1 MRRDEGGF
9 ALINLAVAIAI
20 SAVIAAGAG
29 MTTAQILKGSQQNS
43 DWMTAVRQ
51 AQNAGYWVS
60 QDALMAQDINIS
72 DDPETADEEFIII
85 SWKDWET
92 GDTHDI
98 RYLWLD
104 SADSLK
110 KLKRKQIIRDK
121 DGLTTGNITTLVA
134 DNIYTADLSWQD
146 GAWRLSVEAHSGEKS
161 LTREY
166 EISQRLE
173 PY

>member
-1 MRRDEGGF
+1 MSR
-9 ALINLAVAIAI
+9 
-20 SAVIAAGAG
+20 
-29 MTTAQILKGSQQNS
+29 
-43 DWMTAVRQ
+43 
-51 AQNAGYWVS
+51 
-60 QDALMAQDINIS
+60 
-72 DDPETADEEFIII
+72 
-85 SWKDWET
+85 KDWET
-92 GDTHDI
+92 GDTYDI
-98 RYLWLD
+98 RYIWFD